1 VVYGGL
7 IYQENDRFQKINFN
21 NECCTTTLRESGHFL
36 DRLERVMEK
45 HYGFEELV
53 DIAAISYL
61 QGYYEGSSHI
71 NARNWGD
78 DVWREVYSMAEEE
91 AKNILE
97 CLGVEKSN

>member
-21 NECCTTTLRESGHFL
+21 NECCTTILQESDHSL
-36 DRLERVMEK
+36 DILEGIMKK
-45 HYGFEELV
+45 HYEFEELV
-53 DIAAISYL
+53 DIVEIAYI
-61 QGYYEGSSHI
+61 QGYYEGSPYI
-71 NARNWGD
+71 NARNWSED
-78 DVWREVYSMAEEE
+78 TWEEVRSMAKEE